1 MVNGRGSEYSK
12 KKHTTILSVLS
23 TSLSCTYQ
31 LPVCS
36 LVMTMIMDGRSF
48 KLPYAFLP
56 LLVLVHLRLALGQ
69 FILVVGDA
77 NNISCPEG
85 ERQALL
91 EFKNIN
97 ISNFALY
104 F

>member
-1 MVNGRGSEYSK
+1 MVGVLSNQK
-12 KKHTTILSVLS
+12 KKAHYYTFSVLS

-48 KLPYAFLP
+48 KLPYAFLT
-56 LLVLVHLRLALGQ
+56 LFVLVHLRLALGQ

-85 ERQALL
+85 ERH
-91 EFKNIN
+91 
-97 ISNFALY
+97 
-104 F
+104 